1 MIAKRVPMRKLH
13 KSSFAGL
20 ASYIANSQGK
30 HERVEK
36 VSITNCESEDLE
48 WAIKEIQA
56 TQEQN
61 TRAKSDKTYHLIVS
75 FREGERPNDEVLRSI
90 EERICDGLGY
100 GEHQRISAVHNDTD
114 NLHIHIAINKIHP
127 TRLTIFEPYFDK
139 RTLLNLCAE
148 LEVAHGLQIDNH
160 QPKADAVRTRAAD
173 MERAGGMESLIGWIK
188 RECLPAMDSVQ
199 DWNQMHEVLAHH
211 GLQLQRRGNGLAISN
226 EAGLVVRAS
235 SVRRDMSLSAL
246 ERKFGAFQEAV
257 DFTNAPKTSD
267 APASIV
273 EREQGIDGLRQ
284 WIRTECLGPI
294 NRAQSWQEMYQA
306 MEQQGLR
313 LEMRQRGIV
322 FHTKSGV
329 SIEADSIRPN
339 WTRSEFGRRFGGF
352 REGLH
357 WKAEG
362 AMSATEASDRNQT
375 REGRQSKY
383 ERRPV
388 TSRIDTSKLYERYQ
402 NFHQQNR
409 EVRSAQWGAA
419 IKRRDQLIADAKRN
433 AKIKRGLLGMTR
445 GVSRK
450 ILLTM
455 VSKSLVKE
463 IAQIN
468 DEYQRTKK
476 TLFASTQ
483 RPAWTDW
490 LQSQARAG
498 DTEAIAVLRA
508 RAAKSPLAGNTV
520 APVGATQTD
529 ALAEPNPD
537 GVTKKG
543 TVIYRAGTG
552 AIRDDG
558 QRLQVSAQ
566 PTQAELTKAL
576 RIAADRGSSAALDV
590 HGSQSFKDRLAVTAA
605 TSNLDVRFSNPQLEK
620 RHQSVKRTVA
630 VRQSKQTLRAAG
642 ARLLGVLANQ
652 AVPPLARKALR
663 YLHDAIKPSVLPRS
677 QTKPYPPTTSKEKI
691 HVRRDHAAIR
701 PTNGAAAPTGF
712 REFPGERYRGTTNGK
727 PNIGRVGTVPPPSN
741 RYRLRDLSERSLV
754 LGAEPGS
761 VLLPRDVSDHLGQH
775 QAQGDHVLRRDIRG
789 TGGGIKPADSVD
801 IYVAERNAKREY
813 IADIPKHK
821 RYNDQSGNKFLFAGS
836 RVIEGQQLALLKSG
850 DEVYVLQIDPK
861 DAAAFR
867 RVKVGGAVEIT
878 EMGKLKRKGR
888 TQ

>member
-1 MIAKRVPMRKLH
+1 
-13 KSSFAGL
+13 
-20 ASYIANSQGK
+20 
-30 HERVEK
+30 
-36 VSITNCESEDLE
+36 
-48 WAIKEIQA
+48 
-56 TQEQN
+56 
-61 TRAKSDKTYHLIVS
+61 
-75 FREGERPNDEVLRSI
+75 
-90 EERICDGLGY
+90 
-100 GEHQRISAVHNDTD
+100 
-114 NLHIHIAINKIHP
+114 
-127 TRLTIFEPYFDK
+127 
-139 RTLLNLCAE
+139 
-148 LEVAHGLQIDNH
+148 
-160 QPKADAVRTRAAD
+160 
-173 MERAGGMESLIGWIK
+173 
-188 RECLPAMDSVQ
+188 
-199 DWNQMHEVLAHH
+199 
-211 GLQLQRRGNGLAISN
+211 
-226 EAGLVVRAS
+226 
-235 SVRRDMSLSAL
+235 
-246 ERKFGAFQEAV
+246 
-257 DFTNAPKTSD
+257 
-267 APASIV
+267 
-273 EREQGIDGLRQ
+273 
-284 WIRTECLGPI
+284 
-294 NRAQSWQEMYQA
+294 
-306 MEQQGLR
+306 
-313 LEMRQRGIV
+313 
-322 FHTKSGV
+322 
-329 SIEADSIRPN
+329 
-339 WTRSEFGRRFGGF
+339 
-352 REGLH
+352 
-357 WKAEG
+357 
-362 AMSATEASDRNQT
+362 MSATEASDRNQT

-878 EMGKLKRKGR
+878 EKGKLKRKGR